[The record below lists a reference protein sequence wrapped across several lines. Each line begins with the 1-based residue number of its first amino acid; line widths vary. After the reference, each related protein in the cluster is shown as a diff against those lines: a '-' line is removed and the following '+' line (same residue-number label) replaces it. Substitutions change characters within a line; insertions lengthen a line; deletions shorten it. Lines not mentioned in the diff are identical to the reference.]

1 MKQITTALILMIS
14 LALSAQKEKTDLDY
28 DKKTGI
34 VTVNAVPVFKVDEEK
49 SSTEPGGKDYTI
61 KSLDGKNL
69 ILLVIHSY
77 KDWHEVS
84 KYNPD
89 GRVIYYSVRFFD
101 DKKSKCEI
109 SYDLFKKIMKKIHN
123 ADLIKD
129 GKLDDSA
136 IEIFV
141 MKNGTKFSDLEDRR

>member
-1 MKQITTALILMIS
+1 MKQLVTALILMAS
-14 LALSAQKEKTDLDY
+14 LATFAQKEKTDLDY

-34 VTVNAVPVFKVDEEK
+34 VSVNEAPVFKVDEEK
-49 SSTEPGGKDYTI
+49 SNTEPGGKDYTI

-89 GRVIYYSVRFFD
+89 GRVNYYTVRFFD
-101 DKKSKCEI
+101 EKKSTCEI
-109 SYDLFKKIMKKIHN
+109 GYDFFKKEMKKIHT

-136 IEIFV
+136 VEIFV
-141 MKNGTKFSDLEDRR
+141 MKNGTKFSDLQGRR